1 MLHKKLLLSLL
12 LVTVGLVG
20 GVCSQTLKLTQTAK
34 AQVSGLPVVDW
45 PYFIDGTDEV
55 VGIISDNCKLFTLYG
70 RDGVPRFN
78 ARPAKGRF
86 VSVKISQYDG
96 VILLADVVGD
106 ELYWYTAYDYDGA
119 KLFESEKMD
128 GPMEASPTGKFYYTV
143 NDFVMGAGRPA
154 VYGKDG
160 RLLAEY
166 GHSSGFWEMKAIGDT
181 MVLFQDGP
189 RLRTI
194 RVPEMTVASE
204 MEATGIDP
212 PMAALFTSLSPD
224 GRHYAFSGRDKIAVC
239 DLENSDVLFVDKPR
253 HNDRS
258 LNVDFLLAPGGEHLV
273 LFWTPA
279 IDTHQVQVWKRDSNR
294 FLMTAE
300 KRGLPFD
307 TAMELPIRSHV
318 ITDGF
323 CGLNYFTDRRNLAF
337 RAYLFDYGS
346 AEGAAFGGEVVTGFA
361 SLAPHSEHAIRV
373 LEVTADSCDTY
384 ILQSFN
390 VEVEDEK

>member
-1 MLHKKLLLSLL
+1 
-12 LVTVGLVG
+12 
-20 GVCSQTLKLTQTAK
+20 
-34 AQVSGLPVVDW
+34 VVDW

-55 VGIISDNCKLFTLYG
+55 IGIISENCKLFTLYG
-70 RDGVPRFN
+70 KDGTPRFS
-78 ARPAKGRF
+78 ARSAKGRF

-96 VILLADVVGD
+96 VVLLADVVGD
-106 ELYWYTAYDYDGA
+106 ELYWYTAYDYDGT
-119 KLFESEKMD
+119 KIFESEKMV
-128 GPMEASPTGKFYYTV
+128 GPMEASPTGKFYYTI

-166 GHSSGFWEMKAIGDT
+166 GHSSGFWEMKAIGDS

-194 RVPEMTVASE
+194 SVPAMTVVTE
-204 MEATGIDP
+204 MEVTGIDP
-212 PMAALFTSLSPD
+212 PMIAFLFTSLSPD

-279 IDTHQVQVWKRDSNR
+279 IGTHQVQVWKRDSNR

-323 CGLNYFTDRRNLAF
+323 CALNFFTDRRNLAF

-346 AEGAAFGGEVVTGFA
+346 AEGAALGGEVVTGFA
-361 SLAPHSEHAIRV
+361 SLAPHSEHDIRV
-373 LEVTADSCDTY
+373 LEVDADTSGSY
-384 ILQSFN
+384 ILQSYHID
-390 VEVEDEK
+390 VEDEK

>member
-1 MLHKKLLLSLL
+1 MLHKTLFLSLFL
-12 LVTVGLVG
+12 ATAVLVG
-20 GVCSQTLKLTQTAK
+20 GVCSQTLNLTQTSK

-55 VGIISDNCKLFTLYG
+55 IGIISENCKLFTLYG
-70 RDGVPRFN
+70 KDGTPRFS
-78 ARPAKGRF
+78 ARSAKGRF

-96 VILLADVVGD
+96 VVLLADVVGD
-106 ELYWYTAYDYDGA
+106 ELYWYTAYDYDGT
-119 KLFESEKMD
+119 KIFESEKMV
-128 GPMEASPTGKFYYTV
+128 GPMEASPTGKFYYTI

-166 GHSSGFWEMKAIGDT
+166 GHSSGFWEMKAIGDS

-194 RVPEMTVASE
+194 SVPAMTVVTE
-204 MEATGIDP
+204 MEVTGIDP
-212 PMAALFTSLSPD
+212 PMI
-224 GRHYAFSGRDKIAVC
+224 AF
-239 DLENSDVLFVDKPR
+239 DLENSNVLFVDKPR
-253 HNDRS
+253 HSDRS
-258 LNVDFLLAPGGEHLV
+258 LNVDLLLAPGGEHLV
-273 LFWTPA
+273 LFWTPV
-279 IDTHQVQVWKRDSNR
+279 IGTHQVQVWKRDSDR

-307 TAMELPIRSHV
+307 TPMELSIRSHV

-346 AEGAAFGGEVVTGFA
+346 ADGAAFGGEVVTGFA
-361 SLAPHSEHAIRV
+361 SLAPHSEHEVRV
-373 LEVTADSCDTY
+373 VEVDADTSGSY
-384 ILQSFN
+384 ILQSYH
-390 VEVEDEK
+390 VDVEDDK